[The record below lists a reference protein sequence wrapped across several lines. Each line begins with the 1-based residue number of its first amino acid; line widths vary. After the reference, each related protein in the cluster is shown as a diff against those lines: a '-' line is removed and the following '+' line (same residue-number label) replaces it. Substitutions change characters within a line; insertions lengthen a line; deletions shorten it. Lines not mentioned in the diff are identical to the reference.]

1 MSASDSEDGPGHLAA
16 AALIARFGGVRPM
29 AGRLGVP
36 VSTVQGWKQRDA
48 IPLARREQIRTAA
61 AEHGIDLDADMLA
74 PVIDTT
80 PQPMPDDAPTSRPA
94 EAPVPRR
101 LTGALAALAGLA
113 LVIAAVALA
122 GALRPELFG
131 ARSVATMPAAP
142 SLEPLERRL
151 AAVEARPAA
160 DAAAAAL
167 TARIDALAAKL
178 DDAATAAAE
187 ARRMAGAAA
196 GDPATLAALGRQL
209 TALEQGIATAAAER
223 RDLTQRVQAIGQAGD
238 TARPDADMSAFESRL
253 AEVEKVAGAIA
264 ALEARIAAAEK
275 AAVPADALTALESR
289 IAAAEQAMIPA
300 SAIAALEARVAAVEQ
315 AAATLGALAPRL
327 DAMDKAV
334 AVLPDI
340 EARLAALEAAQT
352 ARGEAR
358 GDAAALALA
367 AAGLRRAVGAGESFA
382 DTLVLA
388 RKFAGDDGATLAAL
402 ERLDAVAAKTV
413 PTEAALRASFDAAAD
428 AARDALRGE
437 GRTDWSGRALARLEG
452 VVTVRRSD
460 PQGDGPEAAVTR
472 AGQRLA
478 AGDLAGADAALA
490 TLDGAAAAALKDWR
504 TRAGIRLDALAAAAV
519 LEARALERL
528 AAGS

>member
-48 IPLARREQIRTAA
+48 IPLARREQIRAAA

-74 PVIDTT
+74 PVIDAT
-80 PQPMPDDAPTSRPA
+80 PQPTPGDAPPSRPA
-94 EAPVPRR
+94 AAPMPRR

-113 LVIAAVALA
+113 LVVAAVALA
-122 GALRPELFG
+122 GSLRPELFG
-131 ARSVATMPAAP
+131 ARPVATMPGAP

-151 AAVEARPAA
+151 AAVEARPMA
-160 DAAAAAL
+160 DASAAAL
-167 TARIDALAAKL
+167 TARVDALAAKL

-223 RDLTQRVQAIGQAGD
+223 RDLTQRLQAMAQAGD
-238 TARPDADMSAFESRL
+238 TARPDADMSAFASRL
-253 AEVEKVAGAIA
+253 AEVEKVTGAVAALDARVAAAEKAAASADALAALEFRIAVAEKAMIPAGALT
-264 ALEARIAAAEK
+264 ALEARIAAAE
-275 AAVPADALTALESR
+275 
-289 IAAAEQAMIPA
+289 QA
-300 SAIAALEARVAAVEQ
+300 SAA
-315 AAATLGALAPRL
+315 LGALAQRL
-327 DAMDKAV
+327 DAIDKAF

-340 EARLAALEAAQT
+340 EARLAALEAAQK

-367 AAGLRRAVGAGESFA
+367 AAGLRRAIGAGEPFA

-388 RKFAGDDGATLAAL
+388 RKFAGDDNATLVAL

-413 PTEAALRASFDAAAD
+413 PTEAALRADFDAAAD
-428 AARDALRGE
+428 AARAAARNE
-437 GRTDWSGRALARLEG
+437 GRTDWRDRALARLEG
-452 VVTVRRSD
+452 VVTIRRND
-460 PQGDGPEAAVTR
+460 PQGDGPDAVVAR

-490 TLDGAAAAALKDWR
+490 TLEGAAAEAVKDWR
-504 TRAGIRLDALAAAAV
+504 ARAGIRLDALAAAAA